1 MRRARVK
8 VKTRAQIDPR
18 AVSCHRSFLRIGEEI
33 GMQGL
38 MMHRPL
44 GIIDILTHAAEVTAG
59 QGLVI
64 MTDRA
69 HMPET
74 ALDTLCYEDL
84 PLTATGKVSKLTL
97 HDGFADCIH
106 PDLRRADT

>member
-8 VKTRAQIDPR
+8 VKTRAQIDPP
-18 AVSCHRSFLRIGEEI
+18 AVSCHRSFQRIGEEI

-44 GIIDILTHAAEVTAG
+44 GIIEILRHAAEGTAD

-74 ALDTLCYEDL
+74 ALDALCYEDL
-84 PLTATGKVSKLTL
+84 PLTATGRVSKLTL
-97 HDGFADCIH
+97 RDRFADYLR
-106 PDLRRADT
+106 PDLRRADK